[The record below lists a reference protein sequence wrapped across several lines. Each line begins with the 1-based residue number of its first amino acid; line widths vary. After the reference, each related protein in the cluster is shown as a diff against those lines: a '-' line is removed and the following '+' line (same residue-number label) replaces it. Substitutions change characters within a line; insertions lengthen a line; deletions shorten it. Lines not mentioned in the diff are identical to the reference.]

1 MTLKI
6 DDAIDTPTIT
16 MSRTINAPR
25 EKVWEVF
32 TNPEHVRQWYGGL
45 GFTNPVCE
53 MDVRPGGGWRHFMR
67 TPDGYE
73 VSLEYVF
80 VEVRKPER
88 LVWEGADQGR
98 EALHGPATPRV
109 EITLEDLGDKTGWT
123 MVARFASDEQREI
136 ARQMGFT
143 EVLTEGTQKFDALI
157 ATL

>member
-1 MTLKI
+1 MTLQI
-6 DDAIDTPTIT
+6 NDPIETPTIT

-32 TNPEHVRQWYGGL
+32 TNPEHVKQWYGGL

-53 MDVRPGGGWRHFMR
+53 MDVRPGGRWSHVMR

-73 VSLEYVF
+73 VALEYVF
-80 VEVRKPER
+80 VEVSKPER
-88 LVWEGADQGR
+88 LAWEGADQGR
-98 EALHGPATPRV
+98 EALHGSATPRI
-109 EITLEDLGDKTGWT
+109 EITLEDLGDRTGWT
-123 MVARFASDEQREI
+123 MVARFASDEQREV

-143 EVLTEGTQKFDALI
+143 QVLTEGAQKFDALI

>member
-6 DDAIDTPTIT
+6 DEPADTPTIT

-32 TNPEHVRQWYGGL
+32 TNPEHVRQWYGGF

-53 MDVRPGGGWRHFMR
+53 MDVRPGGRWSHVMR
-67 TPDGYE
+67 TPEGYE
-73 VSLEYVF
+73 VALEYVF

-98 EALHGPATPRV
+98 EALHGSATPRV
-109 EITLEDLGDKTGWT
+109 EITLEDLGAQTGWT
-123 MVARFASDEQREI
+123 MVARFASDEQREV
-136 ARQMGFT
+136 ARQMGFIS
-143 EVLTEGTQKFDALI
+143 VLSEGTQKFDALI
-157 ATL
+157 ASL